1 MDQNKSNNYFFISF
15 INSELFPKRELN
27 DVPAIQVTEHFAQN
41 LFLTYL
47 INIPKPAPSLIQVR
61 QILFGLGSSSYSKEK
76 IKEIIDS
83 IPEKLTSEIDLLLGE
98 LKLEWKKQNLIIEKQ
113 SENFR
118 EERFLTLDKWT
129 YLLRTYYSA
138 LFKDTINSLSISQ
151 DELKIKPEIEVF
163 DSPLK
168 IRSRLEEYYVGSD
181 EVKMTL
187 SRIFYEHSLSVN
199 LTGKQILPKRN
210 LLLVGPSGSGKSYI
224 IQKLAEISRFPF
236 LIYDSSRF
244 TQRGIVGDK
253 IEDVLRFLFHKA
265 KSLERMKGGIIFFDE
280 VDKLAKGTFTSDN
293 DVATV
298 GPQQDLL
305 KFIEGDDYEFSASDD
320 RYAKKDLKFNSSK
333 LLVIAGGAF
342 EGIEDLIKKRKK
354 HFGFSVNDR
363 QEYFD
368 SITIEDLTNF
378 GMIKQLAA
386 RFQIISILHQ
396 KTIDHLVDILQNVKD
411 SLLNVYINYFRFHGC
426 ELSFTEDGVREIAK
440 LAFDQNIGARGL
452 VKIIEQILPMYDL
465 GNKSITNLV
474 VDEKFINDTIKKSN
488 AISITKN

>member
-1 MDQNKSNNYFFISF
+1 MDKSNNSFFISF
-15 INSELFPKRELN
+15 INSELFPKMEFK
-27 DVPAIQVTEHFAQN
+27 DVPAIQTTEHFAQN
-41 LFLTYL
+41 LYIEYIL
-47 INIPKPAPSLIQVR
+47 NIPKPAPSLIQVR
-61 QILFGLGSSSYSKEK
+61 QILFGLGCSSFPKEK
-76 IKEIIDS
+76 IKAIIDS
-83 IPEKLTSEIDLLLGE
+83 IPEKKPGEITFLLGE
-98 LKLEWKKQNLIIEKQ
+98 LKLEWKKQNLIIEKL
-113 SENFR
+113 SEDSIK
-118 EERFLTLDKWT
+118 ERFLALDKWT

-138 LFKDTINSLSISQ
+138 LFKDTIISLSISP
-151 DELKIKPEIEVF
+151 DELKNKPEIETF

-168 IRSRLEEYYVGSD
+168 IRSRLEEYYVGPD

-224 IQKLAEISRFPF
+224 IQKLAEISRIPF

-253 IEDVLRFLFHKA
+253 IEDVLRLLFYKA

-280 VDKLAKGTFTSDN
+280 VDKLAKGAFTSDN
-293 DVATV
+293 DVSTV

-333 LLVIAGGAF
+333 LLIIAGGAF
-342 EGIEDLIKKRKK
+342 EGIEDIIKKRKK

-368 SITIEDLTNF
+368 SITIEDLTDF

-426 ELSFTEDGVREIAK
+426 ELSFTENGIREIAK

-474 VDEKFINDTIKKSN
+474 IDENYINTLINKKMTSK
-488 AISITKN
+488 IITN

>member
-1 MDQNKSNNYFFISF
+1 MIIDKKPNYFFISF
-15 INSELFPKRELN
+15 INSDLYPKQEFK
-27 DVPAIQVTEHFAQN
+27 DVPVIQVTEHFAQN
-41 LFLTYL
+41 LFLAHI
-47 INIPKPAPSLIQVR
+47 INIPKPAPSLIQIR
-61 QILFGLGSSSYSKEK
+61 QILFGLGSSSFTKEK
-76 IKEIIDS
+76 IKEIIDF
-83 IPEKLTSEIDLLLGE
+83 IPEKKPQEITLLIGE
-98 LKLEWKKQNLIIEKQ
+98 LKLEWKKQNSIIESQVEDLKKDK
-113 SENFR
+113 
-118 EERFLTLDKWT
+118 FLVIEKWSNI
-129 YLLRTYYSA
+129 LQTYYPE
-138 LFKDTINSLSISQ
+138 LFKDTINLLSVAP
-151 DELKIKPEIEVF
+151 DELKNKPEIEIF

-168 IRSRLEEYYVGSD
+168 IKSRLEEYYVGPE

-187 SRIFYEHSLSVN
+187 SRVFYEHSLSIN

-224 IQKLAEISRFPF
+224 IQKLAEISRIPF

-265 KSLERMKGGIIFFDE
+265 KSLEKMKGGIIFFDE

-293 DVATV
+293 DVSTI

-305 KFIEGDDYEFSASDD
+305 KFIEGDDYEFSSSDD

-354 HFGFSVNDR
+354 QFGFGINDR

-386 RFQIISILHQ
+386 RFQIISILQQ
-396 KTIDHLVDILQNVKD
+396 KTIEHLVDILQNVKD

-426 ELSFTEDGVREIAK
+426 ELSFTENGVREIAK

-474 VDEKFINDTIKKSN
+474 VDENYINTFLKKCHL
-488 AISITKN
+488 KL